1 MATLI
6 TYLNNKGSD
15 LLLLPKVSTRNKW
28 FAGAL
33 FVLAALVGYFGYGYI
48 SKTPPI
54 VDYRAQPQSEKVQHD
69 ARLKITAETMLH
81 QKMIYKK
88 CGDQESLRARPSEN
102 YIGMTL
108 SQIQAAYPGW
118 TIDYFDANEVRMT
131 LEIDNFCREHAN
143 GMYIGT
149 KDGYVTVF
157 YGKPGIKPIVKEVT
171 KIATKQ
177 LVAEDVAE
185 LEKGIVVNTKEELL
199 RTLEG
204 MQSQ

>member
-1 MATLI
+1 
-6 TYLNNKGSD
+6 
-15 LLLLPKVSTRNKW
+15 LLFPKISTRNKW

-33 FVLAALVGYFGYGYI
+33 FVLAALSGYFGYGYI

-69 ARLKITAETMLH
+69 AKLKITADTMLH

-88 CGDQESLRARPSEN
+88 CGEQENLRARPSEN

-108 SQIQAAYPGW
+108 SQLQTAYPGW
-118 TIDYFDANEVRMT
+118 TIDYFDASEVRMT
-131 LEIDNFCREHAN
+131 LEIDDFCREHAN
-143 GMYIGT
+143 GMYIGA

-157 YGKPGIKPIVKEVT
+157 YGKPGLKPIVKEVT
-171 KIATKQ
+171 KIAITQ
-177 LVAEDVAE
+177 LVAEDIAE

-204 MQSQ
+204 MHSQ